1 MSRAIPWSDIRL
13 LIIDLDNTLCDT
25 LHTLSHPQWRKVEDA
40 FISRGWTAEARAV
53 RREFGKRGFLRT
65 LQDAKLTEEQVRF
78 AIRVYDQ
85 VDIRSLRLFQ
95 DARSLLD
102 VPLPKA
108 LISRGEP
115 FLQRRKIAHLRIR
128 RHFDDIRIIST
139 FKDKEDAIR
148 STLRKHRL
156 RPREALVIGDRIEEE
171 IAAARRLRVPCVLVR
186 RPDWPVGPH
195 RVTPD
200 LTVRDLRMV
209 SRRLSGARLKNPR

>member
-1 MSRAIPWSDIRL
+1 VTRTIPWGRIRL

-25 LHTLSHPQWRKVEDA
+25 LHTLSYPQWRKVEDA
-40 FISRGWTAEARAV
+40 FTSKGWTREARAV
-53 RREFGKRGFLRT
+53 RKEFGKRGFLRT

-85 VDIRSLRLFQ
+85 VDVRPLRLFP
-95 DARSLLD
+95 DAQSLLD
-102 VPLPKA
+102 VPLPKT

-115 FLQRRKIAHLRIR
+115 SLQRRKIAHLRIR
-128 RHFDDIRIIST
+128 RYFDDVRIIST

-148 STLRKHRL
+148 KTLREHRV

-186 RPDWPVGPH
+186 RPDWPVGNH

-200 LTVRDLRMV
+200 LIVRDLGV
-209 SRRLSGARLKNPR
+209 VARRLPAR